1 MKQLLQD
8 EVVAQTKLAKHD
20 KVILARHEHQMM
32 SSDTTQ
38 LKMRKEW
45 EGAHCGR

>member
-1 MKQLLQD
+1 
-8 EVVAQTKLAKHD
+8 
-20 KVILARHEHQMM
+20 MM

-45 EGAHCGR
+45 EGAHCGRWGGNRKWLVWVLLLVC